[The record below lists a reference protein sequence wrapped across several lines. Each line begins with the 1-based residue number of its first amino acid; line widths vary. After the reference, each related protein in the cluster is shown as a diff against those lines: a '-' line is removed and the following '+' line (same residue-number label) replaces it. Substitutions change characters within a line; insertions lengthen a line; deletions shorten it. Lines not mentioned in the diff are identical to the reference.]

1 MKYGIIQYD
10 GDHTELFS
18 HTIRNIGDAAQ
29 MIAIENIYI
38 RMGIDLKDVIY
49 IDYYDMETYSGE
61 YVLVPVNLLITR
73 DPNNKSFLNFSPKII
88 PVFLGVSFGNF
99 SLGEDQL
106 KVLKNYQPIGCR
118 DQRSM
123 ELLRKNGIEAYV
135 NGCLAL
141 TLPERAPS
149 ECGQDKIIFVDVPKG
164 VLPYIPEEIKKDI
177 IFVDQELVGSEAV
190 FGNQTLKEY
199 TNEVIDRYAR
209 EAKMIVTSRFHG
221 AVIAMALGI
230 PLIVTLERYHYRFNW
245 IRKYIPTFYT
255 EETFSQINWSPEPID
270 LTEIK
275 NGMIEIAIK
284 RIHEAY
290 ERNNLLYSQSE
301 LMESAHQSDD
311 FEQEVHC
318 YADALAFIDKKWNKN
333 DKFNYAI
340 WGINDNAERIYQ
352 HITDNYPNACLKH
365 AYDMYRTV
373 DFHGIVTEFPQDF
386 GTEDFIFVAPYI
398 ASQTAPH
405 YFKEHNVTPDRYFL
419 CKRAFIGE
427 SDLNG

>member
-29 MIAIENIYI
+29 MIAIENIYKQ
-38 RMGIDLKDVIY
+38 MGIDLKDVIY

-73 DPNNKSFLNFSPKII
+73 DPGNKSFLNFSQKII

-99 SLGEDQL
+99 SLGEQQL
-106 KVLKNYQPIGCR
+106 EALRNYQPIGCR

-123 ELLRKNGIEAYV
+123 ELLRKHGIEAYV

-141 TLPERAPS
+141 TLPSRVPS
-149 ECGQDKIIFVDVPKG
+149 EKGQDKIVFVDVPKG
-164 VLPYIPEEIKKDI
+164 VLQYIPDDIKKDI
-177 IFVDQELVGSEAV
+177 VFVDQELVGSADV
-190 FGNQTLKEY
+190 FGDKTLKEY
-199 TNEVIDRYAR
+199 THQIIDYYAR

-255 EETFSQINWSPEPID
+255 EDNFSEINWNPETID
-270 LTEIK
+270 LTDIK
-275 NGMIEIAIK
+275 KRMLDIAIQ
-284 RIHEAY
+284 RIQEAY
-290 ERNNLLYSQSE
+290 KRNDLIYVQSE
-301 LMESAHQSDD
+301 AMESIHQADD

-318 YADALAFIDKKWNKN
+318 YADALSFIDNKWNRTDN
-333 DKFNYAI
+333 FSYAI
-340 WGINDNAERIYQ
+340 WGINDNAEQIYQ
-352 HITDNYPNACLKH
+352 HITNNYPNAQLRH
-365 AYDMYRTV
+365 AYDMYRTI
-373 DFHGIVTEFPQDF
+373 DFHGVTTEFPQSFDKS
-386 GTEDFIFVAPYI
+386 DFIFVAPYI

-405 YFKEHNVTPDRYFL
+405 YFKEHGVSPDRYFL

-427 SDLNG
+427 SDLSE